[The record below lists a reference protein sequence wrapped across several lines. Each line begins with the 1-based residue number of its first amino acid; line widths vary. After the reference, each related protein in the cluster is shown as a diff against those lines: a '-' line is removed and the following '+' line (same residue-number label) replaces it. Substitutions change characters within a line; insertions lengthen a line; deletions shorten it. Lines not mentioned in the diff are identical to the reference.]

1 MRRIL
6 LTCVLFGLVV
16 TVGLRTAPSVPAAQ
30 EATPTGEVAPIV
42 LESLGSAPSPD
53 APGMQLALLR
63 AIIAPGFV
71 APPHVHPGQLIVAVE
86 SGSVA
91 YTILDEN
98 GESGR
103 GRFGTPTATEVILP
117 GTEVMLGPGEW
128 IIEEPG
134 IVHTFRNP
142 GDEPLVLLVSA
153 LIAPDEPFLQPI
165 DLGMATPAA

>member
-1 MRRIL
+1 
-6 LTCVLFGLVV
+6 
-16 TVGLRTAPSVPAAQ
+16 
-30 EATPTGEVAPIV
+30 
-42 LESLGSAPSPD
+42 
-53 APGMQLALLR
+53 MQLALLR
-63 AIIAPGFV
+63 ATIAPGVV
-71 APPHVHPGQLIVAVE
+71 APPHVHPDQLIVAVE

-103 GRFGTPTATEVILP
+103 GQFGTPTAAEVIPPGTEVILA
-117 GTEVMLGPGEW
+117 LAEW

-153 LIAPDEPFLQPI
+153 SSRLMSRSCSHRPRDGDSGRLAEAFGRTDACANDRGHGAEF
-165 DLGMATPAA
+165 

>member
-6 LTCVLFGLVV
+6 LTCVLLGLVV

-63 AIIAPGFV
+63 ATIAPGVV

-103 GRFGTPTATEVILP
+103 GRFGTPTP
-117 GTEVMLGPGEW
+117 TEVMLGPGEW

>member
-1 MRRIL
+1 MRRRLLAVVPVGFVVGVAL
-6 LTCVLFGLVV
+6 LTVQGVH
-16 TVGLRTAPSVPAAQ
+16 AAQ
-30 EATPTGEVAPIV
+30 DATPAGEAAPIT
-42 LESLGSAPSPD
+42 LESLDSAPSPD
-53 APGMQLALLR
+53 APGMQLVLLR
-63 AIIAPGFV
+63 ATIAPGAV

-86 SGSVA
+86 SGLVA
-91 YTILDEN
+91 YTILDEE

-103 GRFGTPTATEVILP
+103 GRFGTPTAAEVIPP

-153 LIAPDEPFLQPI
+153 LIAADEPFLQPI
-165 DLGMATPAA
+165 DIGMATPGA

>member
-1 MRRIL
+1 MRPTL
-6 LTCVLFGLVV
+6 LTSVLLGLIV
-16 TVGLRTAPSVPAAQ
+16 TVSLLTAPGVPAAQ
-30 EATPTGEVAPIV
+30 EATPPGEAAPII

-63 AIIAPGFV
+63 ATIAPGVV

-91 YTILDEN
+91 YTILDEE

-103 GRFGTPTATEVILP
+103 GRFGTPTATEAIP
-117 GTEVMLGPGEW
+117 PRTEVMLGPGEW

-142 GDEPLVLLVSA
+142 GNEPLVLLVSA
-153 LIAPDEPFLQPI
+153 LIAPNEPFLQPVDI
-165 DLGMATPAA
+165 GMATPAA